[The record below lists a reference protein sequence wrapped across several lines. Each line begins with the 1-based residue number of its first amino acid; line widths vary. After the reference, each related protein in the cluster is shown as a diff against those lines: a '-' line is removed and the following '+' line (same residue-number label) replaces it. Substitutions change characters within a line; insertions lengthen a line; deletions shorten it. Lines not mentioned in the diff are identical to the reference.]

1 MLPKPG
7 ETVAMGVKARVL
19 CGRLLTDD
27 DYNVLLSCNS
37 IVRAADVLRETEGYR
52 ERLSALPPRIHRIEL
67 EGAVR
72 NSILSEAEDFLPYL
86 GGVRR
91 VFFDSWLDWYEA
103 ENIKS
108 IFRWIRS
115 RRLGRDQ
122 MKQRLYTVPGSKVSH
137 DLLLNSASFDEAHEA
152 LRGTKYYDRT
162 AAAVKRLSDG
172 EESLFSLELAFDNL
186 CETQLYKNL
195 HQLDSDEYEL
205 LKSYFGSHVDLLNL
219 YNLLRCLLYYRM
231 SIEETL
237 SRMLPVK
244 YRITTR
250 HLRDIAKRATWDER
264 LDQLESISAVY
275 GGIFRNALQKPSFEL
290 SLEMSIRRFSYFKA
304 LTILHK
310 GSPGFHTAVAYFLL
324 KAFEVDDV
332 IRIIEDVRYDYDR
345 RSAAQYLTR
354 PIRVMGGEPAWR

>member
-27 DYNVLLSCNS
+27 DYNVLLSCDS
-37 IVRAADVLRETEGYR
+37 IARAADVLRETKGYR
-52 ERLSALPPRIHRIEL
+52 EPMSALPPRIHRIEL
-67 EGAVR
+67 EGALR
-72 NSILSEAEDFLPYL
+72 SSILNEAGGFLPYL
-86 GGVRR
+86 GGARR
-91 VFFDSWLDWYEA
+91 AFFDSWLDWYEA

-115 RRLGRDQ
+115 RRLDRDQ
-122 MKQRLYTVPGSKVSH
+122 MKQRLYAVPGSKVSH
-137 DLLLNSASFDEAHEA
+137 DLLLDSVSFEEAHEA
-152 LRGTKYYDRT
+152 LRGTKYYDLT
-162 AAAVKRLSDG
+162 AAAVKRMTQG

-195 HQLDSDEYEL
+195 HQLDSDEYAL
-205 LKSYFGSHVDLLNL
+205 LRPYFGSHVDLLNL

-231 SIEETL
+231 PLEETL
-237 SRMLPVK
+237 SRLLPVK
-244 YRITTR
+244 HTIKTR

-264 LDQLESISAVY
+264 LARLASISSAY
-275 GGIFRNALQKPSFEL
+275 SEIFSNALQKPDFEL
-290 SLEMSIRRFSYFKA
+290 ALEMSIKRFSYFKA
-304 LTILHK
+304 LAILRK
-310 GSPGFHTAVAYFLL
+310 GSPGFHTAMAYFLL
-324 KAFEVDDV
+324 KSYEIDDI

-354 PIRVMGGEPAWR
+354 PIKITGGEPAWR